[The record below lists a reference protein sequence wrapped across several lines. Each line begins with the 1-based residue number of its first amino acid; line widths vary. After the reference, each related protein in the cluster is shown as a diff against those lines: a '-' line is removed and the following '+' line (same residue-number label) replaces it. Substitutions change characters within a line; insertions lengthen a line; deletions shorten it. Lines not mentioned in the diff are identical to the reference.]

1 MQGNKFDKPDRVFRS
16 IKKLIE
22 GNTKNEGDIRELI
35 PELYYL
41 PEIYFN
47 KNEFFFGKDENGE
60 LVKDVKVTYNDNDN
74 DKDSILKYEY
84 ITSLKNKLESKKK
97 LEDWINL
104 IFGTKQKKYMY
115 DNKNIN
121 YYEKYHYNNLKIDEQ
136 KKQQQI
142 TKDSPVSDEANIIYN
157 DLVRCE
163 FGLVPNQIYDDKLV
177 EIKDKSI
184 FFKKIKIFN
193 LEKFEL
199 EHQSFESFNYLYK
212 SFECKSVDIIN
223 GLYYYIM
230 ENTSFEPE
238 SKKKINNL
246 INEYHK
252 MFLNY
257 VKGTSNFKVKD
268 TSICFEGNNI
278 GDIKITIKGT
288 EQKTIKLRDH
298 NRIIKYIDYNKRL
311 NMFLSYSLDGFI
323 NLYTFPKCKFV
334 RAIKVSNFFEN
345 ELKEV
350 ILISNPFPMIFA
362 YDSDSMFTLSINGDL
377 IKSININSLIKE
389 IYDIVLKSIKDID
402 INICVDKDFGIMKDF
417 ICMKKYLNKEKIE
430 FVEFE
435 VGLPSFNVLKKEKSK
450 KEDIYMRYTCSIF

>member
-1 MQGNKFDKPDRVFRS
+1 M
-16 IKKLIE
+16 
-22 GNTKNEGDIRELI
+22 
-35 PELYYL
+35 
-41 PEIYFN
+41 
-47 KNEFFFGKDENGE
+47 
-60 LVKDVKVTYNDNDN
+60 
-74 DKDSILKYEY
+74 
-84 ITSLKNKLESKKK
+84 
-97 LEDWINL
+97 
-104 IFGTKQKKYMY
+104 
-115 DNKNIN
+115 
-121 YYEKYHYNNLKIDEQ
+121 
-136 KKQQQI
+136 
-142 TKDSPVSDEANIIYN
+142 
-157 DLVRCE
+157 VRCE

-223 GLYYYIM
+223 GLYFCLM
-230 ENTSFEPE
+230 NKLDFNKVTP
-238 SKKKINNL
+238 
-246 INEYHK
+246 INEVHK
-252 MFLNY
+252 MFLKY
-257 VKGTSNFKVKD
+257 VKGTSDFKVKD

-334 RAIKVSNFFEN
+334 RAIKVSNFSKN

-389 IYDIVLKSIKDID
+389 IYDIVSKSIKDID
-402 INICVDKDFGIMKDF
+402 INVCVDKDFGIMNDF
-417 ICMKKYLNKEKIE
+417 ICIKVYLNKEKTE
-430 FVEFE
+430 FVEFK
-435 VGLPSFNVLKKEKSK
+435 VGLPSFKLLPKGKSK
-450 KEDIYMRYTCSIF
+450 SEDFYGSYAC